1 MKSSRPNRTPIQPF
15 QSGQV
20 WELADSRLHI
30 GLVGKT
36 LVHYKQY
43 HGKTKRAPISLANK
57 VALKKYL
64 AAQKAVLIHSA
75 PTQPESQ
82 SENMTDGGG
91 D

>member
-1 MKSSRPNRTPIQPF
+1 MKSSRPSRAPIQPF

-57 VALKKYL
+57 IALKKYL
-64 AAQKAVLIHSA
+64 AAQKAVLIRSA
-75 PTQPESQ
+75 PPQPGPQ
-82 SENMTDGGG
+82 DENATGSGG